1 MSVISAVVTSDKVV
15 LTEGTLNEDRTVTLI
30 KDETLDL
37 EEGDRQLAYVVMHK
51 RLADRLD
58 KGVGQVVLKASAGG
72 QYAAKTAILHS
83 AELRGVF
90 LSAVP
95 AGVPV
100 KQLQMKSVSRN
111 YGSRKVEAYL
121 KDDDFFAEKFAGVSL
136 RKGSREAA
144 FLLLAAR
151 D

>member
-1 MSVISAVVTSDKVV
+1 M
-15 LTEGTLNEDRTVTLI
+15 I
-30 KDETLDL
+30 KDETFDL
-37 EEGDRQLAYVVMHK
+37 GKGDRQLAYVTMHK
-51 RLADRLD
+51 RLVDRFSQGIDL
-58 KGVGQVVLKASAGG
+58 VVLKASVGG

-95 AGVPV
+95 KGVLV
-100 KQLQMKSVSRN
+100 KQLQKNTISRTF
-111 YGSRKVEAYL
+111 GSRKVDDYL
-121 KDDDFFAEKFAGVSL
+121 KDDAFFDENFGGKEF

>member
-1 MSVISAVVTSDKVV
+1 MSVISAVVTSDKIV
-15 LTEGTLNEDRTVTLI
+15 LTEGTFNEDGTVTLI
-30 KDETLDL
+30 KDETFDL
-37 EEGDRQLAYVVMHK
+37 EEGDRQLAYVVMHR
-51 RLADRLD
+51 RLADRLG
-58 KGVGQVVLKASAGG
+58 KGIEQVVLKASAGG
-72 QYAAKTAILHS
+72 QYAANTAVLHS

-95 AGVPV
+95 GGVSV
-100 KQLQMKSVSRN
+100 KQLQKNNLSRN
-111 YGSRKVEAYL
+111 FGSRKVDAYL
-121 KDDDFFAEKFAGVSL
+121 KDDDFFSEKFAGASL